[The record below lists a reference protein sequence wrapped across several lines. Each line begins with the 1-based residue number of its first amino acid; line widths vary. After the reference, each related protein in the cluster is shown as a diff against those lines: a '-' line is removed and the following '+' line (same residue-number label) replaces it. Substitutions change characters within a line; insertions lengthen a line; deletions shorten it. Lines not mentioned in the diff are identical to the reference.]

1 MPEEEIETYCPGS
14 RAEWRNWLE
23 ENHQSKK
30 SIWLV
35 YFRAS
40 TNLASITW
48 SEAVDEALCF
58 GWIDST
64 RKTIDGERFM
74 QYFCRRKPGSTWSKI
89 NKEKIAVLIR
99 NNLMTKAG
107 FDAIETAR
115 QNGTWLLMDA
125 VEELMIPEDLWMALN
140 QNGSAS
146 EFFQSQPKSIKKTM
160 LHWIV
165 TAKRP
170 ETRTRR
176 IAELARSAAK
186 GVRPDRFLVREK
198 PDQHDL

>member
-1 MPEEEIETYCPGS
+1 MPGKEIATYCPGS
-14 RAEWRNWLE
+14 REEWRKWLA
-23 ENHQSKK
+23 ENHQSKEAV
-30 SIWLV
+30 WLV

-40 TNLASITW
+40 TKVASITW

-64 RKTIDGERFM
+64 RKTIDEERFM

-89 NKEKIAVLIR
+89 NKEKIAGLIQ

-125 VEELMIPEDLWMALN
+125 VEELMIPEDLRMALN
-140 QNGSAS
+140 QNGRAM
-146 EFFQSQPKSIKKTM
+146 EFFQSQSKSIKKTI
-160 LHWIV
+160 LHWVV

-170 ETRTRR
+170 ETRTKR
-176 IAELARSAAK
+176 IAEIARSAAK
-186 GVRPDRFLVREK
+186 GVRPDPFR
-198 PDQHDL
+198 